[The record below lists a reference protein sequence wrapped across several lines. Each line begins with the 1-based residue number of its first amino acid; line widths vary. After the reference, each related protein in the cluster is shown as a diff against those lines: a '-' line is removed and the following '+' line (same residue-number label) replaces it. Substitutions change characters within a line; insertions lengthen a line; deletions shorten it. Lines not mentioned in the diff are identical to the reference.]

1 MRSSAVTSRPSAMT
15 SVGVTIAPRSA
26 AIGEPTGA
34 ENFCGAVTFL
44 SLSNTAPR
52 WGGDPPRSLEEA
64 RIRVVEA
71 AHCVI
76 VQDDAAN
83 AAIFGQHAGLR
94 FDFLGREKS
103 SHRPMQRVAVPT
115 SQTAGKTLQPLHTAS
130 TLVSSPLRTHIS

>member
-44 SLSNTAPR
+44 SLPNTAPR

-71 AHCVI
+71 ANCVI
-76 VQDDAAN
+76 VHLDKVN
-83 AAIFGQHAGLR
+83 ATIFGQVVGLR
-94 FDFLGREKS
+94 IDLLGRDTYIDRRS
-103 SHRPMQRVAVPT
+103 
-115 SQTAGKTLQPLHTAS
+115 
-130 TLVSSPLRTHIS
+130 

>member
-1 MRSSAVTSRPSAMT
+1 MT

-64 RIRVVEA
+64 RSRVVEA

-76 VQDDAAN
+76 VQYDTAN
-83 AAIFGQHAGLR
+83 APLFGQDAGLG
-94 FDFLGREKS
+94 FGFLGRENT
-103 SHRPMQRVAVPT
+103 PQRRQRGVRVQ
-115 SQTAGKTLQPLHTAS
+115 S
-130 TLVSSPLRTHIS
+130 